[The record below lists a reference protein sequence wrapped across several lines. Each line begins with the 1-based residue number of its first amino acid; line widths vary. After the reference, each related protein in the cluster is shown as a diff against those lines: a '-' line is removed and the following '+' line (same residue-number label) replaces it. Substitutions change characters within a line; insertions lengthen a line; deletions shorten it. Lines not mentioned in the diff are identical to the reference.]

1 VEPPQSGVTKRTL
14 ILLVAI
20 LVAGLILFLAGKAT
34 LADHRSHS
42 RTPANWLRAAEL
54 EPGNGDYWER
64 LGMFREFDF
73 DNSDPYLA
81 IQYYRKALESN
92 PRSDLYW
99 MNLASTYEI
108 VGDTAHA
115 REAYQ
120 RARAV
125 YPISAEVAWNYGNFL
140 LRQSQ
145 FDQGFAE
152 IHRAVT
158 TDPSLIPLAIS
169 RCWRSTRDVNR
180 LLSELLPTEFDAYFQ
195 TLDFLAKSQ
204 ESDAAQVVW
213 KHILALQKPF
223 PLSRSFPYVGY
234 LVQQDQVDEAKTV
247 WAQAIAASGW
257 PYATAP
263 DNSVI
268 WNGGF
273 EYEIANGGFDW
284 YIDPTILLGASIGI
298 DTTVFHSGKRSLRV
312 EFTGSSN
319 VDFHHVS
326 QWVAVKPMTHY
337 HFRAYMRTEQIS
349 TESGPRFLI
358 YDPQHPND
366 LEAHTDDLTGT
377 QPWTPLEVDL
387 TTSPRTHF
395 LLIQLRR
402 IPSRLFDN
410 KLSGTV
416 WVDDVSLT
424 PAPEA
429 PVQTSQ

>member
-1 VEPPQSGVTKRTL
+1 
-14 ILLVAI
+14 
-20 LVAGLILFLAGKAT
+20 
-34 LADHRSHS
+34 
-42 RTPANWLRAAEL
+42 
-54 EPGNGDYWER
+54 
-64 LGMFREFDF
+64 
-73 DNSDPYLA
+73 
-81 IQYYRKALESN
+81 
-92 PRSDLYW
+92 

-120 RARAV
+120 RAQAV

-152 IHRAVT
+152 IRRAVE
-158 TDPSLIPLAIS
+158 TDPTLIPLAIS
-169 RCWRSTRDVNR
+169 RCWRSTRDVDR
-180 LLSELLPTEFDAYFQ
+180 LLTELLPAEVDPYFQ
-195 TLDFLAKSQ
+195 TLDFLANSQ
-204 ESDAAQVVW
+204 EFDAAQVVW
-213 KHILALQKPF
+213 KRLLTLRKPF
-223 PLSRSFPYVGY
+223 PLSRSFPYLGY
-234 LVQQDQVDEAKTV
+234 LIQQDQADEAKTV
-247 WAQAIAASGW
+247 WAQTIAASGW
-257 PYATAP
+257 PSAAPP
-263 DNSVI
+263 DNSLV

-284 YIDPTILLGASIGI
+284 YLNPATLIGASMGI
-298 DTTVFHSGKRSLRV
+298 DTTTFHSGKRSLRV

-319 VDFHHVS
+319 LDFHHVS
-326 QWVAVKPMTHY
+326 QFVAVKPMTRY
-337 HFRAYMRTEQIS
+337 HFRAYVRTEEIS

-366 LEAHTDDLTGT
+366 LEVRTDDLTGT
-377 QPWTPLEVDL
+377 QPWTPLEVDF
-387 TTSPRTHF
+387 TTGPHTHI

-424 PAPEA
+424 PALEA
-429 PVQTSQ
+429 PAQTSQ